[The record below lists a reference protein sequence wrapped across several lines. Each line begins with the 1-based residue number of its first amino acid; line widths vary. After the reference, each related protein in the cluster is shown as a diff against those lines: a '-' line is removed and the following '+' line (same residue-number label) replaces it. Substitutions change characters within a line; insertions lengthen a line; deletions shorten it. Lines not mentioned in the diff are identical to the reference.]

1 MGVSGGLALVSV
13 EKERDGVTM
22 QHERPILAITAGD
35 PAGIGPE
42 ITLAALRDERVYQR
56 CRPLVLAEPAVLA
69 RVQPLVAPELELNLV
84 SEPARARYEP
94 GWVDL
99 LSVMPIERDR
109 LDQEVPFGRVSRLAG
124 ELAFAW
130 IRRSIELAQAGAVD
144 GVVTGPINK
153 EAIKAAGIPFIGH
166 TEMFQEL
173 TGSATSLTMFQT
185 GSVKIF
191 FLTRHVPLR
200 VACEMVQK
208 GLILK
213 TLREVA
219 HYLEV
224 LGHPDPEIAVAALNP
239 HAGDGG
245 LLGSEEEDEILP
257 AIEEA
262 QAQGIRA
269 AGPVPADS
277 VFVQAARGRYDAVL
291 SLYHDQGHIASK
303 VLDFEGTI
311 SITLGLPFIRSSVD
325 HGTAFDIAGQGR
337 AQHESMV
344 EAILA
349 AAEYAPRIRAAQR

>member
-1 MGVSGGLALVSV
+1 MK
-13 EKERDGVTM
+13 KERDDVTE
-22 QHERPILAITAGD
+22 HDERPILAITAGD

-42 ITLAALRDERVYQR
+42 ITLAALQDERVYQR
-56 CRPLVLAEPAVLA
+56 CRPLVLAEPAVLD
-69 RVQPLVAPELELNLV
+69 RVRPLVAPDVTLNLV
-84 SEPARARYEP
+84 ASPAEARYEP
-94 GWVDL
+94 GRVDV
-99 LSVMPIERDR
+99 LSVTPIERNR
-109 LDQEVPFGRVSRLAG
+109 LDREVPFGQVSRLAG

-130 IRRSIELAQAGAVD
+130 IRRAIELAQQGAVD

-173 TGSATSLTMFQT
+173 TGSATSLTMFRT
-185 GSVKIF
+185 GPVKIF

-200 VACEMVQK
+200 VACEMVK
-208 GLILK
+208 KELVLK

-219 HYLEV
+219 HHLEL
-224 LGHPDPEIAVAALNP
+224 LGCPHPEIAVAALNP

-245 LLGSEEEDEILP
+245 LLGREEQEEILP
-257 AIEEA
+257 AIEAAKAEGI
-262 QAQGIRA
+262 QAV
-269 AGPVPADS
+269 GPVPADS

-303 VLDFEGTI
+303 VLDFERTI

-325 HGTAFDIAGQGR
+325 HGTAFDIAGLGR